1 MWEGFGSADT
11 WEPLCDVIL
20 PKGTVNPILKDYLT
34 HNSMMEV
41 AYLAMKQAERK
52 SKRGS
57 ED

>member
-1 MWEGFGSADT
+1 MAGTFSLS
-11 WEPLCDVIL
+11 EPTID
-20 PKGTVNPILKDYLT
+20 PPILKDYLT

-41 AYLAMKQAERK
+41 AHLAMKQAERK